1 VASEPSVSVV
11 IPALNEAENLPLVL
25 PLIPS
30 WVYEVILVD
39 GASTDGTVEV
49 AHQVRPDIRFVQQHG
64 RGKGSALRTGF
75 SAARGDIVVM
85 LDADGSTDPREI
97 PAFVQALTDGADFV
111 KGSRFL
117 PGGGTSDMPL
127 YRKLGNWS
135 FVIMVRLLF
144 GGRYTD
150 LCYGYNAFWR
160 RVLPSLRLNGQ
171 GFEIETM
178 MNVRALKAGLRVVEV
193 PSFEHRRVYGVSRLR
208 TIPDGLRV
216 LRTIFRERF
225 SSLPRAPQPFGV
237 PPEGARAAVIVPIG
251 TTAARVTVPVE
262 AGIEAE
268 MRAYGPGQSPDG
280 LHGDGGGG
288 GRAEPAVA
296 R

>member
-1 VASEPSVSVV
+1 MSPEPTISVV
-11 IPALNEAENLPLVL
+11 IPALNEAENLRHVL

-30 WVYEVILVD
+30 GIHEVILVD
-39 GASTDGTVEV
+39 GASTDGTAEV
-49 AHQVRPDIRFVQQHG
+49 ARELRPDIRFVQQQG
-64 RGKGSALRTGF
+64 RGKGAALRSGF

-97 PAFVQALTDGADFV
+97 PSFVEALLNGADFV

-117 PGGGTSDMPL
+117 PGGGTADMET
-127 YRKLGNWS
+127 YRKLGNMA
-135 FVIMVRLLF
+135 FVYTVRLLF

-160 RVLPSLRLNGQ
+160 RVLPQLQLNGD

-178 MNVRALKAGLRVVEV
+178 MNVRALKAGLIVAEV
-193 PSFEHRRVYGVSRLR
+193 PSFESHRIHGESHLR

-216 LRTIFRERF
+216 LRTIFKERF
-225 SSLPRAPQPFGV
+225 RSTTLDARRPVEATDG
-237 PPEGARAAVIVPIG
+237 RAAVIVPISSLSRTG
-251 TTAARVTVPVE
+251 FH
-262 AGIEAE
+262 IEAQE
-268 MRAYGPGQSPDG
+268 QAMAVAAPSAFDD
-280 LHGDGGGG
+280 LMADTEAHIGGA
-288 GRAEPAVA
+288 RTEVAVA